1 MTQSGHGAHAL
12 GFAQL
17 IFIKQ
22 YFVGTSDVLFGAIV
36 EALLTLCARS
46 LHLVIQTDLLA
57 A

>member
-1 MTQSGHGAHAL
+1 MTRSGHGAHAL

-22 YFVGTSDVLFGAIV
+22 YFVGAGDVFGAIV

-46 LHLVIQTDLLA
+46 LHFAI
-57 A
+57 